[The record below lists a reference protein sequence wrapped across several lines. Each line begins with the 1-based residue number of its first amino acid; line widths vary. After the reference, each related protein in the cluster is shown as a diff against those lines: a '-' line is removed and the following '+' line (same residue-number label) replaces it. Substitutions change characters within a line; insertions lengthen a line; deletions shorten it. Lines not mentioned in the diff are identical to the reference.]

1 MNNGAHASRC
11 GSLGGLLIT
20 TLALA
25 CSSAQRYPVASGP
38 RDWSAHP
45 AVVEIDSSATIFAIS
60 DVHGG
65 YDRMVALFAKHH
77 LIDGIPDAPGAIRWS
92 GGDAVLVVTGDMI
105 DKGAQSLEVLDALM
119 TLEQS
124 AADQGGRIVVTVG
137 NHEAEFFVDPTNS
150 KATAFDDELTTGH
163 VMPMAVAD
171 GSDSRGKWLRERP
184 FAARVGRWFF
194 SHAGDTHGRSVA
206 DLEQALRAAIDANDY
221 NDPAIVGSDS
231 ILESKD
237 WFTGDDSMG
246 LRYAHAVG
254 AEHIVF
260 GHSPH
265 SIGPDGAIATAQNR
279 TLFRIDCGMSPA
291 VDYSQGVLLRVRHE
305 GGQDVVEALSAD
317 GSVQG
322 L

>member
-1 MNNGAHASRC
+1 M
-11 GSLGGLLIT
+11 
-20 TLALA
+20 
-25 CSSAQRYPVASGP
+25 ASGP

-45 AVVEIDSSATIFAIS
+45 AVVEIEPVATIFAIS

-77 LIDGIPDAPGAIRWS
+77 VIDAVPDAPSAVHWS
-92 GGDAVLVVTGDMI
+92 GGAAVLVVTGDMI
-105 DKGAQSLEVLDALM
+105 DKGAQSLEVLDALIA
-119 TLEQS
+119 LEKS
-124 AADQGGRIVVTVG
+124 AEGSGGRVVVTFG
-137 NHEAEFFVDPTNS
+137 NHEAEFLVDPTNS
-150 KATAFDDELTTGH
+150 KASAFTDELAADH
-163 VMPMAVAD
+163 LMPTAIAD
-171 GSDSRGKWLRERP
+171 GSDPRGKWLRDRP
-184 FAARVGRWFF
+184 FAVRVGPWFF

-206 DLEQALRAAIDANDY
+206 DLEQALRAAIDTNGY
-221 NDPAIVGSDS
+221 NDPEVVGSDS

-237 WFTGDDSMG
+237 WFVGDDSMG

-265 SIGPDGAIATAQNR
+265 SIGPDGAIATTQNHA
-279 TLFRIDCGMSPA
+279 LFRIDCGMSPA
-291 VDYSQGVLLRVRHE
+291 IDYSQGVLLRVRRDA
-305 GGQDVVEALSAD
+305 GQDVAEALLAN

>member
-1 MNNGAHASRC
+1 MMFRHL
-11 GSLGGLLIT
+11 GSTGGLLIAV
-20 TLALA
+20 LSIA
-25 CSSAQRYPVASGP
+25 CSSAARYPIASGP

-45 AVVEIDSSATIFAIS
+45 AVVELEIDAGATIFAIS

-77 LIDGIPDAPGAIRWS
+77 LIDAFPSSPGAIHWT
-92 GGDAVLVVTGDMI
+92 GGDAVLVVAGDMI

-119 TLEQS
+119 ALEQS
-124 AADQGGRIVVTVG
+124 AADQGGRIVVTLG

-150 KATAFDDELTTGH
+150 KASTFDHELTTDH
-163 VMPMAVAD
+163 LMPMAVAD

-184 FAARVGRWFF
+184 FAVRVGSWFF

-206 DLEQALRAAIDANDY
+206 ALEQALRAAVETNDY
-221 NDPAIVGSDS
+221 DDPELVGAHS
-231 ILESKD
+231 ILESQD
-237 WFTGDDSMG
+237 WFVDDGSMG

-265 SIGPDGAIATAQNR
+265 SIGPEGAIATGQNGA
-279 TLFRIDCGMSPA
+279 LFRIDCGMSPA
-291 VDYSQGVLLRVRHE
+291 VDFSAGVLLRVRRE
-305 GGQDVVEALSAD
+305 NGQDVAEALSAD
-317 GSVQG
+317 GSVQK

>member
-1 MNNGAHASRC
+1 MAIMLQRC

-25 CSSAQRYPVASGP
+25 CSSPERTPIASGP

-45 AVVEIDSSATIFAIS
+45 AVVEIESKSTIFAVS

-65 YDRMVALFAKHH
+65 YDRMVALVAKHH
-77 LIDGIPDAPGAIRWS
+77 LIDTIPDAPGAIRWS
-92 GGDAVLVVTGDMI
+92 GGDAILVVTGDMI

-119 TLEQS
+119 ALEQS
-124 AADQGGRIVVTVG
+124 AADQGGRIVVTIG

-150 KATAFDDELTTGH
+150 KASAFDEELTTDH

-184 FAARVGRWFF
+184 FAVRVGPWFF

-206 DLEQALRAAIDANDY
+206 DLEQVLRAAVDTNDY
-221 NDPAIVGSDS
+221 DDPEIVGADS

-237 WFTGDDSMG
+237 WFADDNSMG

-265 SIGPDGAIATAQNR
+265 SIGPDGVIATAQNGA
-279 TLFRIDCGMSPA
+279 LFRIDCGMSPA
-291 VDYSQGVLLRVRHE
+291 VDYSQGALLRVRNE
-305 GGQDVVEALSAD
+305 GGQEVVEALSAD